1 MNLNGDFKVYRKENP
16 NFLQKIIK
24 CAYIHFHTYLV
35 SAKYLAHC
43 QNNIDMKD
51 VVSIEKNIEDIHV
64 VSTCICSMYAGHKKT
79 KKQKKLP

>member
-1 MNLNGDFKVYRKENP
+1 MNLNGDFSVYRKENP

-35 SAKYLAHC
+35 NAKYLAYC

-51 VVSIEKNIEDIHV
+51 VVSIEK
-64 VSTCICSMYAGHKKT
+64 
-79 KKQKKLP
+79 

>member
-1 MNLNGDFKVYRKENP
+1 MNLNGDFSVYRKENP

-24 CAYIHFHTYLV
+24 CAYIHFHTYLE

-51 VVSIEKNIEDIHV
+51 VVSIEKKNIEVIYV
-64 VSTCICSMYAGHKKT
+64 VSTCSIYAGKK
-79 KKQKKLP
+79 